1 MHTGFYVTD
10 PANPFAMSVRVE
22 IGLQD
27 FGLSWDTRA
36 DTGACVSPL
45 PFFAPH
51 EHMLQALQFLDIPGL
66 KFSNQSIRSR
76 KL

>member
-27 FGLSWDTRA
+27 FGLSRDT
-36 DTGACVSPL
+36 
-45 PFFAPH
+45 
-51 EHMLQALQFLDIPGL
+51 
-66 KFSNQSIRSR
+66 
-76 KL
+76 